1 MYYSCHGLSSSC
13 HGNVYFLKTS
23 YSIFAT
29 HGTIF
34 FRGTA
39 ERGLIWCKVP
49 CLVMDFYSF
58 YPPSLGILLSLA
70 SKSECLPN
78 ETPYTSFTEAG
89 MPSLFGPVA
98 KLLPG
103 PALHQ
108 PWSSLS
114 RHCLLLGTSGLRL
127 LRPANLGVAS
137 DVCDVLVLRDVDQ
150 LLVHGHSNPVL
161 AAEVV
166 PGGG

>member
-1 MYYSCHGLSSSC
+1 M
-13 HGNVYFLKTS
+13 F
-23 YSIFAT
+23 
-29 HGTIF
+29 
-34 FRGTA
+34 
-39 ERGLIWCKVP
+39 E
-49 CLVMDFYSF
+49 M
-58 YPPSLGILLSLA
+58 
-70 SKSECLPN
+70 
-78 ETPYTSFTEAG
+78 
-89 MPSLFGPVA
+89 
-98 KLLPG
+98 KLLTQVLLKPERQACSDRWQNCCLGQPG
-103 PALHQ
+103 LHQ

-166 PGGG
+166 PGGAERTCQRYVVHDVALGNARKFCNGPSAVSDALSSDEFAPQSIYVQFLGITGKLVKF